1 MSWHRESSTR
11 LNTGFGYG
19 KGACMDSEQPVTDI
33 ELIVTD
39 MGGPH
44 AIGVTTDN
52 GQRYLVVD
60 STFPK
65 NNRGAREA
73 FFRTYQKMTCAAAA

>member
-1 MSWHRESSTR
+1 
-11 LNTGFGYG
+11 
-19 KGACMDSEQPVTDI
+19 MDSKQSVTDV

-44 AIGVTTDN
+44 AIGVTTDS
-52 GQRYLVVD
+52 GERYLVVD
-60 STFPK
+60 STFPQ

-73 FFRTYQKMTCAAAA
+73 FFRTYQTMTCTAAST